1 MIDFFIGV
9 VNVKRGILLFLV
21 YFNNDFLFYDDNDF
35 FFLCKKRCFGKME
48 FFWLYNIFNFFKV
61 DLLVRN

>member
-1 MIDFFIGV
+1 MINFFIGV

-35 FFLCKKRCFGKME
+35 FFCVRKDVLER
-48 FFWLYNIFNFFKV
+48 WNFFGCIIFLIFLKWIC
-61 DLLVRN
+61 